1 MVGRDYGGRR
11 RNRADTLVSQYAPV
25 AWYPY
30 EDYVCVVK
38 GGEENVDALNKRVAG
53 PDIEMAWREDRESE

>member
-1 MVGRDYGGRR
+1 M
-11 RNRADTLVSQYAPV
+11 